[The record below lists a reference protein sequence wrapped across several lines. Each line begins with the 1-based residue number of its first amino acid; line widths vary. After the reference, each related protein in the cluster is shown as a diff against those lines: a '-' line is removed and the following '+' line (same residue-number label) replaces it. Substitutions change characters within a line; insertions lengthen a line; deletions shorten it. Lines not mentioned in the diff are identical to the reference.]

1 MTVGRDPLHDFELL
15 IRSRY
20 GALLVE
26 TAEED
31 RAQALVERAAWQLQ
45 LPLFV
50 WRRATGLRRAGTA
63 TGVYGSQ
70 DPRVALTHV
79 IESGLPAL
87 YVFHGLGPELEKP
100 EVADLAREAAQ
111 QLSGRAGAIVLT
123 GAGIRLPESLRAAVG
138 LVPLAAPTRQEFEE
152 LLGRVVRDL
161 SARMQVGV
169 TLTAADQD
177 RLLANLQGLA
187 LAEAEK
193 LLTRVVVEDG
203 RLDAGDIKRVVDAKR
218 ELVERDG
225 LLEYCP
231 AEDSLDDIADL
242 VRLKEW
248 LEKRRLFMED
258 PQRAA
263 EFGLEFPRGVL
274 LVGVPGCGKSLC
286 AKAVAAAWALPLVR
300 LDPGALYDKYI
311 GETEQNFRKA
321 MGSADR
327 LAPLVLWIDEIEKAF
342 AAGGE
347 DADGGTSQRV
357 LGSFLSWLQERRGD
371 VFVVATANDVQRLPA
386 ELLRKG
392 RFDETFFVDLPDEAS
407 RAAILRIHLSRRK
420 QDPVAFDL
428 EMLAARSAGYSGAEL
443 EQVVVSALYTAFSAG
458 AQLST
463 QLLLDELGKTPPI
476 ASTARER
483 IAFLRE
489 WATGRTVPAS

>member
-1 MTVGRDPLHDFELL
+1 MERDPLHDFELL

-50 WRRATGLRRAGTA
+50 WRRATGLRRAGA
-63 TGVYGSQ
+63 ASGVYGTQ
-70 DPRVALTHV
+70 DPRIALGHV
-79 IESGLPAL
+79 IESAAPAL
-87 YVFHGLGPELEKP
+87 YVFHGLGPELEKL
-100 EVADLAREAAQ
+100 EVADLVREAAH
-111 QLSGRAGAIVLT
+111 QLSGRSGAVVLT
-123 GAGIRLPESLRAAVG
+123 GGDVTLPESLRPAVG
-138 LVPLAAPTRQEFEE
+138 PVHLPVATRQEYAD
-152 LLGRVVRDL
+152 LLNRVVRDL

-169 TLTAADQD
+169 TLTPADQD
-177 RLLANLQGLA
+177 RLLANLKGLA

-193 LLTRVVVEDG
+193 LLTRVIVEDG
-203 RLDAGDIKRVVDAKR
+203 RLDAADIKRVVEAKR

-231 AEDSLDDIADL
+231 AEESLDDIADL

-248 LEKRRLFMED
+248 LDKRRLFMED

-300 LDPGALYDKYI
+300 LDPGALYNKYI

-321 MGSADR
+321 MGAADR

-342 AAGGE
+342 AASGGDE
-347 DADGGTSQRV
+347 DGGTSQRV
-357 LGSFLSWLQERRGD
+357 LGTFLSWLQERRGD

-407 RAAILRIHLSRRK
+407 RAAILRIHLRRRK
-420 QDPVAFDL
+420 QGPAGFDL
-428 EMLAARSAGYSGAEL
+428 VTLAARSAGYSGAEL
-443 EQVVVSALYTAFSAG
+443 EQVVVSALYTAFSAKT
-458 AQLST
+458 QLTT
-463 QLLLDELGKTPPI
+463 QLLLDELGEMPPI
-476 ASTARER
+476 ASTAREK

-489 WATGRTVPAS
+489 WATGRTAPAN